1 MSNKSNFIRCDKM
14 DCFSN
19 EELFGKRVC
28 VLLREPSTKDGKCSF
43 YKSDLSSQ
51 IKSKI
56 SKDIDNYLSSR
67 AIKESEE

>member
-1 MSNKSNFIRCDKM
+1 MASKSNFIRCGKR

-28 VLLREPSTKDGKCSF
+28 VLLREPSEKNGKCSF
-43 YKSDLSSQ
+43 YKSDLQGQ